1 MNSAIILTCFVVGL
15 FIILVL
21 LIATAIRIVREYER
35 LVVFRLGKAIGQKGP
50 GLVLLI
56 PIVDQPVRVDL
67 REQYQ
72 EIPHQTC
79 ITKDNVTISVDF
91 LIYYKVLDAVSSVVQ
106 VGNFAGA
113 SQGIATTTLRAVI
126 GDIILD
132 DVLAQRE
139 HINTVLRTKLDEVT
153 ERWGVKVTAVEI
165 REIIPPR
172 DIQEAMTRQMSAERT
187 RRAVVTEADGRKQ
200 AAITVAE
207 GDKQAVILRA
217 EGDRQSR
224 ILQAEGFSL
233 ALQTIFNV
241 AHTIDPKT
249 LSLQYLDTLKQLGA
263 SPATKF
269 VFPMEFTNL
278 LRPFMGYIENAES
291 DGSAG
296 SGGGESQVTVP
307 DSTAPAAPQAA
318 RPSGGGTGSSQT
330 A

>member
-1 MNSAIILTCFVVGL
+1 MNGSVVTLVCL
-15 FIILVL
+15 FVL
-21 LIATAIRIVREYER
+21 LIVLVVAALSAIRVVREYER
-35 LVVFRLGKAIGQKGP
+35 LVVFRLGKALGSKGP
-50 GLVLLI
+50 GVVLLI
-56 PIVDQPVRVDL
+56 PIADQPVKVDL
-67 REQYQ
+67 REQFQ

-91 LIYYKVLDAVSSVVQ
+91 LIYSKVIDAVSSVVQ

-187 RRAVVTEADGRKQ
+187 RRAVVTEADGKRQ
-200 AAITVAE
+200 AAITVAD
-207 GDKQAVILRA
+207 GDKQAVILRS
-217 EGDRQSR
+217 EGERQAR
-224 ILQAEGFSL
+224 ILQAEGYSL

-241 AHTIDPKT
+241 ARGIDSKT
-249 LSLQYLDTLKQLGA
+249 MSLQYMDTLKQLGA
-263 SPATKF
+263 SPATKYI
-269 VFPMEFTNL
+269 FPMEFTNL
-278 LRPFMGYIENAES
+278 VQGLTQFIQQAS
-291 DGSAG
+291 TAG
-296 SGGGESQVTVP
+296 SSDASMVVVP
-307 DSTAPAAPQAA
+307 DSTAIKSASVQPEA
-318 RPSGGGTGSSQT
+318 PSGSGTGTAQT
-330 A
+330 GTS

>member
-1 MNSAIILTCFVVGL
+1 MGNALITVACVGL
-15 FIILVL
+15 IVLFVILV

-35 LVVFRLGKAIGQKGP
+35 LVVFRLGKSIGSRGP

-56 PIVDQPVRVDL
+56 PFVDVPSKVDL

-139 HINTVLRTKLDEVT
+139 HINQVLRTKLDEVT

-187 RRAVVTEADGRKQ
+187 RRAVVTEADGKKQ

-233 ALQTIFNV
+233 ALQTIYNV
-241 AHTIDPKT
+241 ARGIDPKT

-263 SPATKF
+263 SPSTKF
-269 VFPMEFTNL
+269 IFPMEFTDL
-278 LRPFMGYIENAES
+278 LRPFLGYVSQASGNGGEEGAES
-291 DGSAG
+291 KVLVANSTNPTPTVQPPPPSG
-296 SGGGESQVTVP
+296 SG
-307 DSTAPAAPQAA
+307 
-318 RPSGGGTGSSQT
+318 TG
-330 A
+330 AK